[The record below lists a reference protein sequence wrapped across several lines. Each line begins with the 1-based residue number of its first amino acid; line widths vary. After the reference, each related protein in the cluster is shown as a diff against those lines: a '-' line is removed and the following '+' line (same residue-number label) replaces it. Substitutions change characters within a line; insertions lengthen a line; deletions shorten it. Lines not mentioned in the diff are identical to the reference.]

1 MPGLRQLPAVAT
13 PGGAAAPR
21 PRAASPG
28 TRLIAAAL
36 AATAVI
42 AAAQIPGSPAT
53 GASPPAPLT
62 VTLPIPLGTMSQDTR
77 AYFSDTDRPDLA
89 LIRLVQS
96 ARTRLEAAIYDLTDP
111 RIAQALADAPR
122 RRVDTWAVMDA
133 SEARR
138 PGSQAPLLQRAL
150 GGHFAL
156 RTGRGGG
163 RHAIMHHKFLVADDR
178 YVATGSFNWT
188 REAAC
193 CNWENLVIL
202 DDPGLAASFE
212 QEFRRLWD
220 AH

>member
-1 MPGLRQLPAVAT
+1 VLELAHTVPGLQPAPAVAT
-13 PGGAAAPR
+13 PGGAAAPQ
-21 PRAASPG
+21 PRAATLALG
-28 TRLIAAAL
+28 LLATWIATTLLLAIPL
-36 AATAVI
+36 AATGQSARV
-42 AAAQIPGSPAT
+42 
-53 GASPPAPLT
+53 
-62 VTLPIPLGTMSQDTR
+62 
-77 AYFSDTDRPDLA
+77 YFSDTDRPDRA
-89 LIRLVQS
+89 LIDLIRS

-122 RRVDTWAVMDA
+122 RRVDTWVVMDE

-188 REAAC
+188 REAEC

-202 DDPGLAASFE
+202 DDPGLARSFE

-220 AH
+220 AR

>member
-1 MPGLRQLPAVAT
+1 VLELAHTVPGLQPAPAVAA
-13 PGGAAAPR
+13 PGGAAAPQ
-21 PRAASPG
+21 PRAATLALG
-28 TRLIAAAL
+28 LLAAWIATTLLLAIPL
-36 AATAVI
+36 AATGQSARV
-42 AAAQIPGSPAT
+42 
-53 GASPPAPLT
+53 
-62 VTLPIPLGTMSQDTR
+62 
-77 AYFSDTDRPDLA
+77 YFSDTDRPDRA
-89 LIRLVQS
+89 LIDLIRS
-96 ARTRLEAAIYDLTDP
+96 ARTRLEAAIYDLTDT

-122 RRVDTWAVMDA
+122 RRVDTWVVMDE

-188 REAAC
+188 REAEC

-202 DDPGLAASFE
+202 DDPGLARNFE
-212 QEFRRLWD
+212 QEFRRMWD